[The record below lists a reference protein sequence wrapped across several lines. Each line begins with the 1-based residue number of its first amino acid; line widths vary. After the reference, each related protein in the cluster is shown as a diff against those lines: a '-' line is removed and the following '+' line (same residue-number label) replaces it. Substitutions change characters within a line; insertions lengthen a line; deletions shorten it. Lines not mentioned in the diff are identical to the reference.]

1 MCKNKRLLAFVM
13 AGAMV
18 LSLAACGGGSGD
30 DTGTTA
36 AGSAGTTAAA
46 SETTAAGGSAGETS
60 AEASGESKEE
70 TTAAAAESG
79 EPSVYRTLYASE
91 VTTLNYLTSG
101 STNDWSIG
109 ANVVDSL
116 IEYDKYGNVI
126 PSLAESWENNDDM
139 TEWTFHIR
147 QGVKWVDKDGNEVA
161 DVTANDW
168 VSTAQYVNDA
178 RNDSD
183 NQYMYSTGSIVT
195 NAQAYYDYTAYLLDC
210 ETYGF
215 EEGDEN
221 AVDDDGNKIEVVE
234 PVDPDSI
241 GVKAVD
247 DYTLVIS
254 LDQPCPFFISVLSY
268 TTFMPVY
275 GPFLEEAGDQFG
287 LDNDN
292 LLYCGAYILSSF
304 EPQQERVLTKNQ
316 SYWDKDNVFI
326 DEIHET
332 YNAEASSIS
341 LQMYLDGEVDG
352 ASIDTNLLDSMMA
365 DDTYKNLIHTTRR
378 DIAYSYWY
386 MFNFDPQFDEE
397 YEPENWK
404 IAVNN
409 TNFRKALAAGL
420 DRVRALTVYD
430 PYNPENLLNNTVTP
444 ATFAVGAG
452 KDFTQYDPLKPY
464 SDGDSFDEAAAVSY
478 RDAARAELEEAGCT
492 FPIKVLTCYNP
503 TSANWDHECQIVEQQ
518 LEGLLGT
525 DFIDIIVEAGPET
538 GFLAEVR
545 RSGKYAFMSCNWG
558 ADYADPQTWTEPFGI
573 DNSYNKWDKSEDP
586 NTKALFAQWYEMV
599 YGTDAAV
606 EEGLDVDP
614 AGGVVGASQIY
625 DDEEARYEAFAK
637 AEALL
642 LDNAI
647 VVPFKIDGYSYTISN
662 LNPLEGEYAPYGVA
676 LQRYKYQKLYDT
688 SMNMDEFNAAY
699 EQWQKERAAAI
710 SD

>member
-1 MCKNKRLLAFVM
+1 MCKNKRLLALLL
-13 AGAMV
+13 AGAMA
-18 LSLAACGGGSGD
+18 LSLAGCGGSGD
-30 DTGTTA
+30 
-36 AGSAGTTAAA
+36 SAGTTAAGGDTGA
-46 SETTAAGGSAGETS
+46 TTAAAGGSS
-60 AEASGESKEE
+60 DE
-70 TTAAAAESG
+70 TTAAAENA
-79 EPSVYRTLYASE
+79 EPSVYRTLYSSE

-126 PSLAESWENNDDM
+126 PSLAESWESNDDM

-147 QGVKWVDKDGNEVA
+147 KGVKWVDKNGNEVA

-168 VSTAQYVNDA
+168 VTTAQYVNDA

-183 NQYMYSTGSIVT
+183 NQYMYSTGSVVT

-221 AVDDDGNKIEVVE
+221 AVDDEGNAIEVVE
-234 PVDPDSI
+234 PVDPASI
-241 GVKAVD
+241 GVKATD

-254 LDQPCPFFISVLSY
+254 LDQPCPFFLSVLSY

-275 GPFLEEAGDQFG
+275 GPFLEEVGSQFG
-287 LDNDN
+287 LDADS

-304 EPQQERVLTKNQ
+304 EPQQEHVLTKNPT
-316 SYWDKDNVFI
+316 YWDKDNVFI
-326 DEIHET
+326 DEIRET

-352 ASIDTNLLDSMMA
+352 ASIDTNLLDSMLQ
-365 DDTYKNLIHTTRR
+365 DETTKNLIHTTRR

-386 MFNFDPQFDEE
+386 MFNFNPQFDEV

-404 IAVNN
+404 LAVNN
-409 TNFRKALAAGL
+409 VNFRKALMAGL
-420 DRVRALTVYD
+420 DRVRSMTVYD
-430 PYNPENLLNNTVTP
+430 PYNPENMISNTVTP

-452 KDFTQYDPLKPY
+452 KDFTQYDALKPY
-464 SDGDSFDEAAAVSY
+464 SDGDSFDEAAALEY
-478 RDAARAELEEAGCT
+478 RDKARAELEAAGCT
-492 FPIKVLTCYNP
+492 FPIKVLVSYNP
-503 TSANWDHECQIVEQQ
+503 TTSNWDHECQLEEQQ

-538 GFLAEVR
+538 GFLAAVR
-545 RSGKYAFMSCNWG
+545 RSGKYAFMLCNWG

-573 DNSYNKWDKSEDP
+573 DNSYNGWDKSEDP
-586 NTKALFAQWYEMV
+586 TTKALFAQWYELV

-606 EEGLDVDP
+606 AEGLDVDP
-614 AGGVVGASQIY
+614 NGGVVGAAQIY
-625 DDEEARYEAFAK
+625 DDEEARYEAFAN

-642 LDNAI
+642 LENA
-647 VVPFKIDGYSYTISN
+647 VVIPYKISGYSYTISN
-662 LNPLEGEYAPYGVA
+662 VNPLEGEYAPYGVA
-676 LQRYKYQKLYDT
+676 LQRFKYQKLYDT

-699 EQWQKERAAAI
+699 AQWETERAAAI
-710 SD
+710 AE